1 MGYYLIIRF
10 DSIRFAEFWLI
21 RFDSW
26 FEFQIFYRFDSIR
39 FVECLIRPDSLFEK
53 SWFVPPLLFTKLVKV
68 FGNLPFEASFT
79 HWLKSSY
86 QLSNVSL
93 DLSMGPDLYCFDSTQ
108 EIQLG
113 YKISRSDKHMSL
125 ILKSKTFRYLRITKC
140 QRWQENDRRP
150 SLTISEIL

>member
-1 MGYYLIIRF
+1 MCLFKTASEIIFGTLVIRF
-10 DSIRFAEFWLI
+10 DSISRNFDW
-21 RFDSW
+21 FDS
-26 FEFQIFYRFDSIR
+26 FVIR
-39 FVECLIRPDSLFEK
+39 IVECLIRPDSLFEK